1 MFYFIH
7 QTNKAHCLTIACN
20 ILFTYKIFDCAVERI
35 PAIGNKAE
43 IDFSSKTHLHYS
55 SCS

>member
-7 QTNKAHCLTIACN
+7 QTNKAHCSTIACN